1 MMRPLSS
8 LFLLTLVGNAA
19 LLWIGYYWLGL
30 GEAHLSTLLWSLLV
44 ALVGCGLAIELHGA
58 TFAYFHQR
66 KDAHVPVAIRTAL
79 RHLPA
84 LVTVA
89 VLASAIYY
97 GLSAWNGYSS
107 TPAFRI
113 ASYLTLKLRKPVKP
127 ASVLQIFHGVVWLV
141 RWVLVP
147 AILLPA
153 ISLVAGIG
161 WRGFAA
167 LKPRGGRHWVLL
179 PILLLLAFWVPWKLM
194 GWTPRPASFALQVMS
209 FGLRFGLAY
218 LLFVAAWLSAAFIAS
233 GGSPR
238 FSQSKTV
245 VSP

>member
-1 MMRPLSS
+1 MRPLRN
-8 LFLLTLVGNAA
+8 LFLFALFGNAV

-30 GEAHLSTLLWSLLV
+30 GEARVSMLVWSLVV
-44 ALVGCGLAIELHGA
+44 ALAGCGLALEVHGA
-58 TFAYFHQR
+58 AFAYFHQR
-66 KDAHVPVAIRTAL
+66 KDAQLRWAMRTAL

-84 LVTVA
+84 LLVVSA
-89 VLASAIYY
+89 LAAAIYY
-97 GLSAWNGYSS
+97 GLAAWNGYSP

-113 ASYLTLKLRKPVKP
+113 ASFLTLKLRKPVKP
-127 ASVLQIFHGVVWLV
+127 SSVLQIFHVVVWLV

-153 ISLVAGIG
+153 ISLVAGVG

-167 LKPRGGRHWVLL
+167 LKPKGGRHWVLL
-179 PILLLLAFWVPWKLM
+179 PVLLLLAFWAPWKLV
-194 GWTPRPASFALQVMS
+194 GWTPRPSSFTLQMTS
-209 FGLRFGLAY
+209 FVLRFGFAY
-218 LLFVAAWLSAAFIAS
+218 LLFVAAWLAAAFIAS
-233 GGSPR
+233 GGNPR